1 MPVKRA
7 SAKKYTSNPISGM
20 GDLFGEPE
28 LPAGFRY
35 IPDVISTADE
45 KSLVQRFEKLPL
57 KPFEF
62 HGHQGNRRIYTFG
75 HRYVFAGQEPRA
87 DASIPDY
94 LLPLTDVAS
103 QISGVPADAFEQLM
117 VTEYAPGAGIGW
129 HRDRPSYEDIVA
141 VSFLAPCTLRLRR
154 RVGGGLGAPVR
165 ACRTTIGVFAPWPG
179 AGQLAAQ
186 HRTDGRSALLR
197 DLAYVSPW
205 PNLLERL
212 AFRDCG
218 CQIGEVIR
226 QSVRGDGAVA
236 SAPSRNHDSALSRG
250 HQATANLGPVSPT
263 VA

>member
-1 MPVKRA
+1 MD
-7 SAKKYTSNPISGM
+7 
-20 GDLFGEPE
+20 DLFGEPE

-35 IPDVISTADE
+35 IPDVISIADE

-62 HGHQGNRRIYTFG
+62 HGHQGNRRICTFG

-103 QISGVPADAFEQLM
+103 QISGVPAEAFEQLM

-154 RVGGGLGAPVR
+154 RVGEGWERRSAHVEPRSVY
-165 ACRTTIGVFAPWPG
+165 FASWPG
-179 AGQLAAQ
+179 AEQLAAQ
-186 HRTDGRSALLR
+186 HRADGRSALLR
-197 DLAYVSPW
+197 DLAYVAPW
-205 PNLLERL
+205 LLQRL
-212 AFRDCG
+212 VLRDCG
-218 CQIGEVIR
+218 CQTGE
-226 QSVRGDGAVA
+226 
-236 SAPSRNHDSALSRG
+236 
-250 HQATANLGPVSPT
+250 
-263 VA
+263 

>member
-7 SAKKYTSNPISGM
+7 SAKKYTSNPISSM

-103 QISGVPADAFEQLM
+103 QISGVPAEAFEQLM

-141 VSFLAPCTLRLRR
+141 VSFLGPCTLRLRR
-154 RVGGGLGAPVR
+154 RVGEGWERRSAHIEPRSAYLLHGPVR
-165 ACRTTIGVFAPWPG
+165 NSWQHSIAPMDVLRYSVTLRTFRP
-179 AGQLAAQ
+179 
-186 HRTDGRSALLR
+186 GRSSSS
-197 DLAYVSPW
+197 D
-205 PNLLERL
+205 
-212 AFRDCG
+212 
-218 CQIGEVIR
+218 
-226 QSVRGDGAVA
+226 
-236 SAPSRNHDSALSRG
+236 
-250 HQATANLGPVSPT
+250 
-263 VA
+263 